1 MYWPAFTIHLMRKG
15 SKSWRES
22 AKIVEVDL
30 ELRHARVCFE
40 YQSRQ
45 EACVNKDP
53 NILFKAGTIVGDK
66 LYVCEAGSDVAGM
79 DILPGAPA
87 RMSAINAFERAPV
100 KLLASVLHA
109 RRPQPGD
116 VRESR
121 LLTAATL
128 ESCQSA

>member
-1 MYWPAFTIHLMRKG
+1 MRRYIISYDLYRPGNNYSDLITEIKRLGDDWEHPIANLWIIETDLTAAEIRGALGDHL
-15 SKSWRES
+15 
-22 AKIVEVDL
+22 V
-30 ELRHARVCFE
+30 
-40 YQSRQ
+40 
-45 EACVNKDP
+45 
-53 NILFKAGTIVGDK
+53 TGDK
-66 LYVCEAGSDVAGM
+66 LYVCEAGSDGAGM